1 MGCRRLLVCAG
12 ALALLGAGPPA
23 PIALRTLDGA
33 EIQITRGPGPPDLL
47 LHFWASWCSEC
58 IEELPSLDA
67 AAKGCDASRVRVI
80 AVNAGE
86 EAELV
91 RRFIAEH
98 EITLPV
104 LLDPAGKAWRK
115 AGIWGIPA
123 NLLWTAEG
131 VSASAGPS
139 SAKRWRSR
147 LVELGCPEAAPR
159 AEPPEAP

>member
-1 MGCRRLLVCAG
+1 MECRRLLACAG
-12 ALALLGAGPPA
+12 VLALLGAGPPA

-33 EIQITRGPGPPDLL
+33 ELQITRGPGPPDLV
-47 LHFWASWCSEC
+47 LHFWASWCPEC
-58 IEELPSLDA
+58 IEELPSLGA

-86 EAELV
+86 DTELV

-98 EITLPV
+98 ALTLPV
-104 LLDPAGKAWRK
+104 LIDPDGRAWRK
-115 AGIWGIPA
+115 AGLWGIPS
-123 NLLWTAEG
+123 NLFWTADG

-147 LVELGCPEAAPR
+147 LAEFGCAEAAPR
-159 AEPPEAP
+159 AGPPEAP